1 MVHYAGQPYYLR
13 HPRTHL
19 NVGTRVKPVHD
30 DVADNAAVKF
40 LLLEGGGLRRGCDRM
55 WVG

>member
-40 LLLEGGGLRRGCDRM
+40 LLLEGED
-55 WVG
+55 